1 MVDLKTILAH
11 ILKHFKEYEIG
22 YGKTRLLKIAYLVEL
37 FYYRNEMKRLT
48 NEEWI
53 FYKFGPYLMNYD
65 NILNDKKIFVV
76 EDIKDDF
83 TKVTLN
89 ESATIPVL
97 PSEISLIIN
106 HSVKKYGNMD
116 FYKLLDYVYY
126 DTEPMIDVN
135 KRLDKLDF
143 SSVKPQKYYEI
154 KEFKNLDKILE
165 KLNFKYQEKFKNAR
179 KI

>member
-1 MVDLKTILAH
+1 MIDFKTILSN
-11 ILKHFKEYEIG
+11 ILKHFKEYGTG

-48 NEEWI
+48 SEEWI

-76 EDIKDDF
+76 KDMKDDF

-89 ESATIPVL
+89 DSATIPEL
-97 PSEISLIIN
+97 PSEINLIIN
-106 HSVKKYGNMD
+106 HIVKEYGDMD

-126 DTEPMIDVN
+126 DTEPMIDVK

-143 SSVKPQKYYEI
+143 SLVKPKKYYDI
-154 KEFKNLDKILE
+154 KEFKNIDKVLE
-165 KLNFKYQEKFKNAR
+165 KLNLKYQERFKNAR